1 MAEAVNQ
8 VQNEFWR
15 APVLAAEAVSSAGR
29 SSTCRCGTEFI
40 VSSLY
45 CHACGASRPDLN
57 AGTLEIP
64 GLHELS
70 SLGERLGLTTVAA
83 IAFLL
88 GVLCVGGAL
97 AVSVF
102 FSARTVLQWQA
113 IQMWRMEWLLAA
125 IASFV
130 AGLLLKKYDPGSQL
144 SVNGLAV
151 RLLFPSALFPLT
163 NGERVSYSSGRAPL
177 PRLRCMCAFAGS
189 CG

>member
-15 APVLAAEAVSSAGR
+15 APMPAEAVSSALR
-29 SSTCRCGTEFI
+29 SSTCHCGTEFI

-57 AGTLEIP
+57 SQTIEIP

-70 SLGERLGLTTVAA
+70 ALGERLGLTAPSV
-83 IAFLL
+83 IAFLC
-88 GVLCVGGAL
+88 GVLCVVGAL

-102 FSARTVLQWQA
+102 FSARTVLDWQA
-113 IQMWRMEWLLAA
+113 IQMWRIEWLLAA

-130 AGLLLKKYDPGSQL
+130 VGLLLKK
-144 SVNGLAV
+144 
-151 RLLFPSALFPLT
+151 
-163 NGERVSYSSGRAPL
+163 
-177 PRLRCMCAFAGS
+177 
-189 CG
+189 